1 MDILTLLLL
10 AKLSHGLRFL
20 GSFLSSAL
28 VALLLASLPFSALGF
43 AITALVPTAR
53 TALVIALVVS
63 YFTLFL
69 TGTMRPR
76 ELLPTCLGEPPVKLP
91 PSPLVTLLHDA

>member
-10 AKLSHGLRFL
+10 AKLFDGLCFP

-76 ELLPTCLGEPPVKLP
+76 ELLPARLGDPPVKLP
-91 PSPLVTLLHDA
+91 PSLLVTLFRDA

>member
-10 AKLSHGLRFL
+10 AKLSHGLRFP

-28 VALLLASLPFSALGF
+28 VALLLASLPFSVLGF

-63 YFTLFL
+63 DSPCSSLVRC
-69 TGTMRPR
+69 GHVNS
-76 ELLPTCLGEPPVKLP
+76 C
-91 PSPLVTLLHDA
+91 PLVLVNPL

>member
-43 AITALVPTAR
+43 AITTLVQTAR
-53 TALVIALVVS
+53 TALAIALVVS